1 MYKKILNFCLIFLV
15 FIYIIFEE
23 LIWEKF
29 AKPIILFISELQI
42 FKNLTPKILSLNPY
56 IILLI
61 FIIPF
66 ILVELLGV
74 YAGIIFI
81 SGHVIFGI
89 FLYLLKIPIAALIFW
104 FFNVT
109 KEKLLEFT
117 WFSFIY
123 EKLIF
128 LINKIKMSKAYLLI
142 KEKTMIL
149 KKELKE
155 EIFISKNRLK
165 EKIVRIYR
173 LLKNKFKL

>member
-1 MYKKILNFCLIFLV
+1 
-15 FIYIIFEE
+15 
-23 LIWEKF
+23 
-29 AKPIILFISELQI
+29 LFISELQI
-42 FKNLTPKILSLNPY
+42 SKNLTPKILSLNPY
-56 IILLI
+56 LILLI

>member
-42 FKNLTPKILSLNPY
+42 SKNLTPKILSLNPY
-56 IILLI
+56 LILLI

-142 KEKTMIL
+142 KEKTIIL

>member
-56 IILLI
+56 LILLI